1 MKTTIKTIVFVSIS
15 FILLTGC
22 WDTVSIEDRGFIVGS
37 AIDID
42 EQQDADHPILTVTN
56 QMVLPAGMSSSVES
70 DGGEQQ
76 PFLNFTMERD
86 STYEVD
92 EEIVSRSSK
101 QPFYEHLS
109 VLVISEEVARTEEL
123 FENLLDT
130 YIRDVDFRRGIY
142 VVVSKDKAKDILDFT
157 TSEEQLPAKHI
168 EKILEQGSKQ
178 VGNISPKTVG
188 DLEEYHLEG
197 NSYILPYVET
207 EEEFVEQ
214 KQGAVFHG
222 RLNKMVGLFNEEEM
236 HGFELM
242 TGNQQVKIIDFN
254 YEGKTLALK
263 VLRIDNKLTVDPS
276 NLEEIK
282 AKVKVELKGTIKES
296 FFQKDL
302 TDPKEIDAL
311 QKAIGENVKHSIEK
325 AIAKGQ
331 EEFGTDVYGVW
342 EEIRMKHY
350 DTWKKIEG
358 DWEEGEYY
366 FKNVTFD
373 IDVIPQIYSTGTT
386 NRTKESD

>member
-42 EQQDADHPILTVTN
+42 EQQDADHPILTVTD
-56 QMVLPAGMSSSVES
+56 QMVLPAGMSSTVES

-86 STYEVD
+86 STYKVD

-130 YIRDVDFRRGIY
+130 YISNVHFRRGIY
-142 VVVSKDKAKDILDFT
+142 VVVSKDKAKDILDFKT
-157 TSEEQLPAKHI
+157 YEEQLPAKHI
-168 EKILEQGSKQ
+168 EKILEQGRKQ

-207 EEEFVEQ
+207 EEGFV
-214 KQGAVFHG
+214 
-222 RLNKMVGLFNEEEM
+222 
-236 HGFELM
+236 
-242 TGNQQVKIIDFN
+242 
-254 YEGKTLALK
+254 
-263 VLRIDNKLTVDPS
+263 
-276 NLEEIK
+276 
-282 AKVKVELKGTIKES
+282 
-296 FFQKDL
+296 
-302 TDPKEIDAL
+302 
-311 QKAIGENVKHSIEK
+311 
-325 AIAKGQ
+325 
-331 EEFGTDVYGVW
+331 
-342 EEIRMKHY
+342 
-350 DTWKKIEG
+350 
-358 DWEEGEYY
+358 
-366 FKNVTFD
+366 
-373 IDVIPQIYSTGTT
+373 
-386 NRTKESD
+386 RTKTRCCLSWTSE